1 MSKELRGHGT
11 VYQRGNTWWVQYC
24 KNGRSYRESSHSVA
38 RQKAVNLLKKRL
50 GESSR
55 GKVIGPIAEKVTLD
69 EMTKNLL
76 ADYQL
81 VGNRSIE
88 TVTYF
93 TKALLEYFDE
103 SARAL
108 DITGDRIAAYMRK
121 RRQQGMSNAS
131 INREVACLRHMFNL
145 MVKAGRLSR
154 DHVPS
159 APRLEE
165 APPRSG
171 FIEPAEFW
179 KLRDALPDYLRDP
192 ATFMYLTGWRKG
204 AVLSLAWTR
213 DTKLEFDDDG
223 EVLVGGTVRLQ
234 HEHSKNKHSYQ
245 LRLKGGLLEV
255 MRHAWEN
262 RIPECSYIFH
272 NDGEPIGEFRKSWKT
287 ACKKAGLEGLLV
299 HDFRRSCARN
309 LIRSGVPE
317 RVAMEVTGHKTRS
330 MFDRYNIVAES
341 DLESAMELVTEYV
354 NARAAEKVKVVPLPQ
369 EQAA

>member
-1 MSKELRGHGT
+1 MSREFRGHGT
-11 VYQRGNTWWVQYC
+11 VYKRGSTWWIQFC
-24 KNGRSYRESSHSVA
+24 KNGKSYRESSHSVK

-55 GKVIGPIAEKVTLD
+55 GKVIGPVAEKVTLD
-69 EMTKNLL
+69 EMTQNLL

-93 TKALLEYFDE
+93 TKALLEYFDKTT
-103 SARAL
+103 RAL

-121 RRQQGMSNAS
+121 RQQQGMSNAS

-171 FIEPAEFW
+171 FIEPAEFN

-204 AVLSLAWTR
+204 AVLSLAWMR
-213 DTKLEFDDDG
+213 DTELEFGNDG
-223 EVLVGGTVRLQ
+223 ETLVGGTVRLQ
-234 HEHSKNKHSYQ
+234 SEHSKNKHSYQ

-262 RIPECSYIFH
+262 RIAECSYIFH
-272 NDGEPIGEFRKSWKT
+272 NQGEPIGEFRKSWKT
-287 ACKKAGLEGLLV
+287 ACKTAGLVGLLV

-341 DLESAMELVTEYV
+341 DLESAMERVTEYV
-354 NARAAEKVKVVPLPQ
+354 NARAAEKPKVVQLPQ
-369 EQAA
+369 EEAA